1 MKQFTIKLLV
11 VLFFCVAQIM
21 AVQSQDLK
29 IGFVDMARILKE
41 APQADMARKKLKD
54 EFDPRDKKIVGLQTR
69 LKKLNDKQGR
79 DAAVM
84 SEGTRKKLDR
94 EIISLKRDIKRA
106 REEFTED
113 FNLLKNEE
121 LSKLQKLIIKTTV
134 KVAEDNKYD
143 IILSDNVLYNS
154 KRADITEIVLR
165 QLRTISKP
173 KSPDSKK

>member
-1 MKQFTIKLLV
+1 MKQFTIKLLA

-21 AVQSQDLK
+21 AVQAQDLK
-29 IGFVDMARILKE
+29 IGFVDTARILKE
-41 APQADMARKKLKD
+41 APQADVARKKLED
-54 EFDPRDKKIVGLQTR
+54 EFAPRDKKIVGMQTR

-84 SEGTRKKLDR
+84 SEATRKKLDR

-113 FNLLKNEE
+113 FNLRRNEE
-121 LSKLQKLIIKTTV
+121 LSKLQKLIYKTTV
-134 KVAEDNKYD
+134 KLAEDKKYD
-143 IILSDNVLYNS
+143 IILSDNVLYTS

-165 QLRTISKP
+165 QLRAISKP
-173 KSPDSKK
+173 KSTGTKK